1 MLGGL
6 QAVKKYLTKS
16 LVKKSQAVGAVLS
29 QSLAL
34 VFVNDFTQPLQHPSQ
49 YVFTRVHLLPISL
62 GAIIRP
68 NSHRWQSLP
77 PSGLYRGLGAVH
89 HCNTKW
95 PTDAAPLHVANQL
108 AKLSRIHNVS

>member
-1 MLGGL
+1 MSGSCSVVCD
-6 QAVKKYLTKS
+6 QSSTKFRNIATRLS
-16 LVKKSQAVGAVLS
+16 ASMAPLSYSANSRANVLI
-29 QSLAL
+29 
-34 VFVNDFTQPLQHPSQ
+34 TITP
-49 YVFTRVHLLPISL
+49 LPISL